1 MSQMKVDYDIQDR
14 PVYPIGVVAE
24 LLGVTPEAIRSWEKT
39 GTIEA
44 RRRGGKRFYSELD
57 VQRLKFIQHLSAE
70 GLHPSGIRYF
80 MRMYPCWTMHD
91 CPGCMK
97 RSENAGC
104 AKPCW
109 KEIGTY
115 CQVSGD
121 EDLCA
126 NCRLRPQHQQR
137 KKRGRKQAA

>member
-1 MSQMKVDYDIQDR
+1 MKVDYDIQDR

-24 LLGVTPEAIRSWEKT
+24 LLGVTPEAIRSWDKT
-39 GTIEA
+39 GAVEA
-44 RRRGGKRFYSELD
+44 RRRSGKRFYSELD
-57 VQRLKFIQHLSAE
+57 VQRLRFIQQLSAE

-80 MRMYPCWTMHD
+80 LRMYPCWTLDD

-115 CQVSGD
+115 CQVSSSKD
-121 EDLCA
+121 PCA
-126 NCRLRPQHQQR
+126 SCQFHNQQELSA
-137 KKRGRKQAA
+137 KSATG